1 MNYVE
6 MLITPKVILLMK
18 WQFYISFIVSLV
30 VIGFDAQAQ
39 NAIVDLCPS
48 TSIQV
53 RSSTFEPGG
62 IILTSFDSLAI
73 WVYDIER
80 NTRYPLPETRPCTS
94 NCHLSLDADWFIYL
108 DPVNY
113 TFGKMRLDGT
123 QRTALVTDAADV
135 SWWNRETLLIWTTD
149 QRAYLRP
156 ENDTLAEA
164 DFLLS
169 DGVISIQ
176 PNGTYALQL
185 DGGEGVFNRF
195 LVNLENPEQAPVL
208 LSLDR
213 TYFNASQWSP
223 NGQYL
228 AYVGSGAIDD
238 SLGISGGE
246 IFVIDPLNPI
256 PQQLTNLTTAYG
268 AVRINGYA
276 PHDLSWSPDGT
287 KLAFWVIELNS
298 DSPTENTSDATL
310 HSVDITTGEFRRYCG
325 FTANEHTPE
334 TPRIIWSPDSS
345 NIAFASNLAGDE
357 KGALL
362 LTLDIETGIFTE
374 LSNGMFPVYGIP
386 QLNAWGNRP

>member
-1 MNYVE
+1 
-6 MLITPKVILLMK
+6 MK
-18 WQFYISFIVSLV
+18 WQLFIFGLMLGLLVSRSN
-30 VIGFDAQAQ
+30 IQAQ
-39 NAIVDLCPS
+39 NTIVDICPS
-48 TSIQV
+48 TTIQA

-62 IILTSFDSLAI
+62 IILTSFDSVAI

-80 NTRYPLPETRPCTS
+80 DTRYPLPETRPCTS

-113 TFGKMRLDGT
+113 TFSKMRLDGT

-156 ENDTLAEA
+156 EGDTLAEA
-164 DFLLS
+164 EFLLS

-176 PNGTYALQL
+176 PNGTHAMRL
-185 DGGEGVFNRF
+185 DGTQGVFNRY
-195 LVNLENPEQAPVL
+195 LVNLENPEQEPVL

-213 TYFNASQWSP
+213 SYFNASQWSA
-223 NGQYL
+223 NGRYL
-228 AYVGSGAIDD
+228 AYVGSGATDNEI
-238 SLGISGGE
+238 GIAGGE
-246 IFVIDPLNPI
+246 IFVIDPVNPI
-256 PQQLTNLTTAYG
+256 PQQLTNFTETYG

-276 PHDLSWSPDGT
+276 PNDLSWSPDGT
-287 KLAFWVIELNS
+287 KIAFWVIELNS
-298 DSPTENTSDATL
+298 DSAIENTSDATL
-310 HSVDITTGEFRRYCG
+310 HSVDVITGEVRRYCG
-325 FTANEHTPE
+325 FSATEHTPE

-345 NIAFASNLAGDE
+345 HIAFAGNVAGDE

-362 LTLDIETGIFTE
+362 LTMNIETGIFTE

-386 QLNAWGNRP
+386 QLNAWGNLP